1 MSSRPDPVL
10 RPDKQ
15 ALFLDREV
23 YQRRRRM
30 DAARFLP
37 IVALILF
44 VLPGLIVANKSGSA
58 AWWLIYFLG
67 VWAILVIGCALIAKR
82 LGPEREAG
90 SLPREDGR

>member
-1 MSSRPDPVL
+1 MSSSPDPAPQ
-10 RPDKQ
+10 PDKR

-44 VLPGLIVANKSGSA
+44 VLPGLIVASKSGSA
-58 AWWLIYFLG
+58 AWWLVYFLG
-67 VWAILVIGCALIAKR
+67 VWAILVISCALIAKQ

-90 SLPREDGR
+90 SQPREDEG